1 MSAALAEIRARFGSI
16 DWLVHAAGLPG
27 SSLMQT
33 KTVDEAESVLAPKVL
48 GTLLLDRHFRD
59 EPLQL
64 MVLCSSLNA
73 VFGEPG
79 TSDYSA
85 ANAYLDAF
93 AAAHSR
99 PDRPIVAIGWDAW
112 REVGMAAK
120 AAMSIGRPAVKAAM
134 TDYFRASPE
143 TMFSLDEHRIMGI
156 PTLPGTAY
164 LQLALRAVE
173 RREAVGTM
181 ALSRI
186 TFTAPLSVADGHEA
200 RIRTSLTE
208 EKEGYAF
215 TVASRIERGAWQVHA
230 TGKIA
235 RIDYA
240 SWGRHDVGAIF
251 ARCAQRAITRFG
263 RTRALTSWP
272 TGRDGWTVFGAAAGE
287 REAVARIE
295 LPARYEDDL
304 ATCIL
309 HPAVLDVAAGFVVP
323 SLATEGCVPFSYGK
337 ITLRGPLP
345 QTVVSHVRWD
355 ERRWAA
361 NTLSFQVTLMSEAGD
376 ELAVIED
383 YSFMVLRERASESA
397 AGRKQELVA
406 NPLQRRLALGMSSAE
421 ELRSSIGSPVGGLR
435 LISLSRPSNW
445 RT

>member
-251 ARCAQRAITRFG
+251 ARCAQRAITRFPDASTDIVAYGPRWMDSFRGGGGRARSGGAHRVARAVRGRSRDLHSPSRSARRCSRLCRSIVGHRRLRALLLWQDNASRAVAPDCCEPRSVG
-263 RTRALTSWP
+263 RTPL
-272 TGRDGWTVFGAAAGE
+272 GCEHV
-287 REAVARIE
+287 
-295 LPARYEDDL
+295 
-304 ATCIL
+304 
-309 HPAVLDVAAGFVVP
+309 VVP
-323 SLATEGCVPFSYGK
+323 GHA
-337 ITLRGPLP
+337 
-345 QTVVSHVRWD
+345 HVRSW
-355 ERRWAA
+355 RRTRRDRGLLVHGAP
-361 NTLSFQVTLMSEAGD
+361 
-376 ELAVIED
+376 
-383 YSFMVLRERASESA
+383 RASVRKRGRSK
-397 AGRKQELVA
+397 AGTCGK
-406 NPLQRRLALGMSSAE
+406 PSSA
-421 ELRSSIGSPVGGLR
+421 
-435 LISLSRPSNW
+435 PSGARHVVRRGN
-445 RT
+445 

>member
-1 MSAALAEIRARFGSI
+1 MRR
-16 DWLVHAAGLPG
+16 
-27 SSLMQT
+27 
-33 KTVDEAESVLAPKVL
+33 ESVLAPKVL

-208 EKEGYAF
+208 EKRD
-215 TVASRIERGAWQVHA
+215 TPSPSRVASNAVPGRS
-230 TGKIA
+230 TPPA
-235 RIDYA
+235 RSPA
-240 SWGRHDVGAIF
+240 SIM
-251 ARCAQRAITRFG
+251 RA
-263 RTRALTSWP
+263 
-272 TGRDGWTVFGAAAGE
+272 GAATTSALSS
-287 REAVARIE
+287 R
-295 LPARYEDDL
+295 
-304 ATCIL
+304 
-309 HPAVLDVAAGFVVP
+309 AAP
-323 SLATEGCVPFSYGK
+323 S
-337 ITLRGPLP
+337 
-345 QTVVSHVRWD
+345 VR
-355 ERRWAA
+355 
-361 NTLSFQVTLMSEAGD
+361 
-376 ELAVIED
+376 
-383 YSFMVLRERASESA
+383 
-397 AGRKQELVA
+397 
-406 NPLQRRLALGMSSAE
+406 
-421 ELRSSIGSPVGGLR
+421 
-435 LISLSRPSNW
+435 
-445 RT
+445 